1 MTIDTRAT
9 LLERL
14 RDAADPMA
22 WDEFYRTYWPLIH
35 SFAGSWGCSEATAED
50 IVQDVLLKVF
60 EQKDIFRYDPERG
73 RFRDW
78 LGALVRSKVAEHR
91 RRPAGRAKPLGR
103 ESFSPGSSGGAPEP
117 EAPDSSPD
125 EAWERTFESQ
135 LLLALLDVVR
145 REVNPR
151 DYLAFE
157 LLDLRGLSGSDAA
170 RITGT
175 TRNAAFK
182 ARRRVFRR
190 LKALAGSYEEDG
202 LLRERVKEALSLRPA
217 PSLER
222 AMSTRM
228 EKTFRT
234 RWEALD
240 RGR

>member
-1 MTIDTRAT
+1 
-9 LLERL
+9 
-14 RDAADPMA
+14 MA
-22 WDEFYRTYWPLIH
+22 WDDFYRIYWPLIH
-35 SFAGSWGCSEATAED
+35 SCARGRGCSDATAED
-50 IVQDVLLKVF
+50 IVQDVIMRVF

-91 RRPAGRAKPLGR
+91 RRPSARAKPLGG
-103 ESFSPGSSGGAPEP
+103 ESSPSGSFSGDGSGSIPEP
-117 EAPDSSPD
+117 EATDPSPD
-125 EAWERTFESQ
+125 EAWERAFESQ

-157 LLDLRGLSGSDAA
+157 LLELRGLSGSDAA

-182 ARRRVFRR
+182 ARRRVLRK
-190 LKALAGSYEEDG
+190 LEALAGGYEAAG
-202 LLRERVKEALSLRPA
+202 VLQERVKEALRLRPA

-234 RWEALD
+234 RWEAHARD
-240 RGR
+240 R